1 MNSDKKYQQLGN
13 SFEQESS
20 EGFKLFSDSEAY
32 FSSIKNPFLKPAAN
46 YPTINKTII
55 GIELIVLIIML
66 TGLSYL
72 TSEKPP
78 VVVHAKKLHNREHV
92 KREAGQ
98 NNPMAVTEV
107 IVSKKP
113 AIKNT
118 ASSYSSIP
126 EVDTVQDF
134 VLQRDTSLALLS
146 NTLMQKDTLIEASEP
161 QLRYTYRDY
170 SRKYP
175 LRYVADML
183 AINYTDTII
192 TQPKLHPVLTGTP
205 AIYEDER
212 YKPLNRQKE
221 VFQPI
226 ITTNDYLAK
235 LERPM
240 LSFSKSQYARAIKEF
255 NQILKVNS
263 EDQNALFYGMLAHY
277 HEGNYTQA
285 LAYAFKTKGIAE
297 AFFEQDVDWYTAL
310 CYKKLGQ
317 QQKANDLMQK
327 IIHSN
332 SFYKERAKALL
343 AE

>member
-1 MNSDKKYQQLGN
+1 MNSNKKYQQLSN

-20 EGFKLFSDSEAY
+20 EGFELFSDSEAY
-32 FSSIKNPFLKPAAN
+32 FSSIKNPFLKPAAK
-46 YPTINKTII
+46 YPAINKTII
-55 GIELIVLIIML
+55 GIELLVLTIIL
-66 TGLSYL
+66 TGISYL
-72 TSEKPP
+72 SQEKSTVP
-78 VVVHAKKLHNREHV
+78 VLAKTQGNKESVRREPGIMV
-92 KREAGQ
+92 PIVATEMIVANKSTKI
-98 NNPMAVTEV
+98 NAV
-107 IVSKKP
+107 
-113 AIKNT
+113 
-118 ASSYSSIP
+118 SSPISTQ
-126 EVDTVQDF
+126 VADTLQDF